1 MVDNRSVAI
10 AFARKVDERAGNFH
24 SKDFRA
30 YSYDTE
36 IARWLDANRVWITT
50 RKYSKTTTRHCN
62 LILVAVEVENPKAV
76 VIESD
81 VCP

>member
-1 MVDNRSVAI
+1 MDNKSVALS
-10 AFARKVDERAGNFH
+10 FARKVEAKAGNFK
-24 SKDFRA
+24 SDGEA
-30 YSYDTE
+30 SYSYDTE